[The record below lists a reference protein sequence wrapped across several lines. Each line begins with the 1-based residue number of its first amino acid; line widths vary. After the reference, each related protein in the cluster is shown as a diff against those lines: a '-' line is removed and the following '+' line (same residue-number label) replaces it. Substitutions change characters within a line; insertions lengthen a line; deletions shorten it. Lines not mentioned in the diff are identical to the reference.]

1 MLELI
6 AGLLIFLGLHSVRVF
21 AADWRSR
28 QIANLGDKAWKLSY
42 TALSLLGFGLII
54 YGYGQA
60 RMAQVILWQPL
71 PGMSHLAALLTL
83 LAFILLAIVDYIS
96 DDNPDAALAL
106 MDEIQGKV
114 EQLPAHPKRCRP
126 GRVNGTRELVV
137 RPNYIVVYAET
148 PALVTVLR
156 VLHAAQ
162 MWP

>member
-1 MLELI
+1 MPDLEWK
-6 AGLLIFLGLHSVRVF
+6 ASAV
-21 AADWRSR
+21 AD
-28 QIANLGDKAWKLSY
+28 L
-42 TALSLLGFGLII
+42 
-54 YGYGQA
+54 
-60 RMAQVILWQPL
+60 M
-71 PGMSHLAALLTL
+71 
-83 LAFILLAIVDYIS
+83 AIVDYIS

-148 PALVTVLR
+148 PTMVTVLR

>member
-1 MLELI
+1 VPDLEWN
-6 AGLLIFLGLHSVRVF
+6 ASAV
-21 AADWRSR
+21 AD
-28 QIANLGDKAWKLSY
+28 L
-42 TALSLLGFGLII
+42 
-54 YGYGQA
+54 
-60 RMAQVILWQPL
+60 M
-71 PGMSHLAALLTL
+71 
-83 LAFILLAIVDYIS
+83 AIVDYIS

-148 PALVTVLR
+148 PEVVTVLR
-156 VLHAAQ
+156 VLHTAQ

>member
-1 MLELI
+1 MPDLEWK
-6 AGLLIFLGLHSVRVF
+6 ASAV
-21 AADWRSR
+21 AD
-28 QIANLGDKAWKLSY
+28 L
-42 TALSLLGFGLII
+42 
-54 YGYGQA
+54 
-60 RMAQVILWQPL
+60 M
-71 PGMSHLAALLTL
+71 
-83 LAFILLAIVDYIS
+83 AIVDYIS

-137 RPNYIVVYAET
+137 RPNYIVIYAET
-148 PALVTVLR
+148 PKVVTVLR